1 MIFFWAFWMTFQ
13 TQNTVDGHNFAP
25 ALRIPPS
32 QPEENDAF
40 FFPQTNK
47 SADLS
52 WISTKQL
59 DNYVLHGR
67 YKKHQA
73 SCFFLPCG
81 RSSIVLLSDI
91 FANGGGGF
99 VINSGLG
106 GTLYLWEK
114 LWRKP

>member
-1 MIFFWAFWMTFQ
+1 MTFQ

-52 WISTKQL
+52 LISTKQL

-67 YKKHQA
+67 YKKNTRRRVFSFRVGDRVLSCSRIFSQTVVVA
-73 SCFFLPCG
+73 S
-81 RSSIVLLSDI
+81 
-91 FANGGGGF
+91 
-99 VINSGLG
+99 
-106 GTLYLWEK
+106 
-114 LWRKP
+114 